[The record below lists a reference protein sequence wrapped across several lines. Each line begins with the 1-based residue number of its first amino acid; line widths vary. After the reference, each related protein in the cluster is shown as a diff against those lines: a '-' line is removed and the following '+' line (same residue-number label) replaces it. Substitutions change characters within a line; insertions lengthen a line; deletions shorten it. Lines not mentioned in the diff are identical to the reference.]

1 MKALTA
7 FELGHVRAHL
17 AYEQNRATMWRDLTK
32 KIKDAAENIVE
43 AAIVILVAAVFIAAV
58 VRVYESCQAT
68 AYFNEAIANTVLTVG
83 NVN

>member
-7 FELGHVRAHL
+7 FELGHVRAQL

-58 VRVYESCQAT
+58 VRMHESCQAA
-68 AYFNEAIANTVLTVG
+68 AYFNEAIANTVFAGTL
-83 NVN
+83 N